1 MKYQIGQRLWYVPN
15 WISAYNQP
23 REVTVDAVGSKWVKC
38 DAFRFDRESGSVDG
52 GRDSS
57 RGRVYAS
64 REEYER
70 IVAIQAAWSNFVKS
84 LSVWSV
90 PPGLTVEKIETVKSI
105 LFEEECKNSDFD

>member
-1 MKYQIGQRLWYVPN
+1 MKYLPGQTLWYVPN

-38 DAFRFDRESGSVDG
+38 GTFRFDRESGSVDG

-57 RGRVYAS
+57 PGRVYAS

-70 IVAIQAAWSNFVKS
+70 IVSVQAAWSDFVKS
-84 LSVWSV
+84 LSAWFV
-90 PPGLTVEKIETVKSI
+90 PSGMTIEKIETAKVLLFSEEKS
-105 LFEEECKNSDFD
+105 

>member
-1 MKYQIGQRLWYVPN
+1 MKYEVGQILWYVPN

-38 DAFRFDRESGSVDG
+38 DTLRFDRESGSVDG

-70 IVAIQAAWSNFVKS
+70 ILAVQVAWSTFVKS

-90 PPGLTVEKIETVKSI
+90 PPGLTVEKIEAAKALLFSEAKS
-105 LFEEECKNSDFD
+105 